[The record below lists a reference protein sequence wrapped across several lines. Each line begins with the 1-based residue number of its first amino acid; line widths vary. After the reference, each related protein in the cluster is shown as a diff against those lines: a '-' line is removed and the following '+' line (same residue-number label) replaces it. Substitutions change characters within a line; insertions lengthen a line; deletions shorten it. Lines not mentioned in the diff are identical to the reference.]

1 MSFLPLFVA
10 WIWQFEIGPILI
22 KFLEIL
28 NRKCWRQQKNCWQ
41 SMTFRYLKKLD
52 LKGMLR
58 VKFQISHTF
67 GSTFNLGVASI
78 PPA

>member
-28 NRKCWRQQKNCWQ
+28 NRKCWHQQKK
-41 SMTFRYLKKLD
+41 TAGK
-52 LKGMLR
+52 
-58 VKFQISHTF
+58 
-67 GSTFNLGVASI
+67 A
-78 PPA
+78 